1 MSSRR
6 RKKIRLEDSS
16 GAGILGWMET
26 QEQANIVARQL
37 QSISHSD
44 RCSAGH
50 MHADVVKIVLELLL
64 ASDSSRILV
73 RGAARD

>member
-1 MSSRR
+1 M
-6 RKKIRLEDSS
+6 D
-16 GAGILGWMET
+16 AGILGWTET

-37 QSISHSD
+37 QRMSHSD

-50 MHADVVKIVLELLL
+50 MHADVLKIVELLF

-73 RGAARD
+73 RGEA